1 MEITCPRCD
10 STFSVDAAELRAHDC
25 QAQCSVCDQIFTVD
39 GALCGA
45 TPSPA
50 GAGRRW
56 AKRFL
61 LFIIFLLILAL
72 IGQAVWWTQAYSYL
86 AGNADLR
93 RAMLGTAQRL
103 GVEIPWPGPNKQILI
118 VNSQVIPGNGN
129 LARITG
135 TIRNTADF
143 VQAYPVISVTLD
155 NIHGAPVAHLRFTPR
170 QYLAPPYR
178 AADGFI
184 PHTPVPFV
192 LSSPQLITAPGYQ
205 VTLISQR

>member
-10 STFSVDAAELRAHDC
+10 STFSVDAAELRAHAC
-25 QAQCSVCDQIFTVD
+25 QAQCSVCDQTFTA
-39 GALCGA
+39 GGTLCGA
-45 TPSPA
+45 TSSPA
-50 GAGRRW
+50 SASRRW

-93 RAMLGTAQRL
+93 RVMLNTAQRL
-103 GVEIPWPGPNKQILI
+103 GVDIPWPGPNRQILI

-143 VQAYPVISVTLD
+143 VQAYPVISVTLN
-155 NIHGAPVAHLRFTPR
+155 NIHGAPVAHLRFTPQ